1 MEVGED
7 GSFKVTKP
15 PKTGG
20 LVSEATA
27 AEQLVYEIGDP
38 QNYLLPDVVCD
49 FSHVKFNAC
58 PGKCIQTTFRFN
70 LIQPPI
76 HDLNKDDQ

>member
-1 MEVGED
+1 MEVEAD
-7 GSFKVTKP
+7 GNFMVTKP

-49 FSHVKFNAC
+49 FSQVKFNTR
-58 PGKCIQTTFRFN
+58 PGKVCNTKSWEILYLSF
-70 LIQPPI
+70 
-76 HDLNKDDQ
+76 D